1 MRVIAD
7 ENMPGV
13 RELFAP
19 LAEVECLPGRDIRRE
34 HLQGADALLVRSVTA
49 VTPGL
54 LAGSPV
60 RFVGSATIGTDH
72 IDLVGLAAMGVAVAA
87 APGCN
92 ARAVAEYVAAAL
104 LALAEEQDWQPGE
117 RCLGVVGLGNVGQA
131 VADLAGR
138 LGFRV
143 RGCDPL
149 RDPALG
155 PAVARRPLDALLE
168 EADILCLHTPL
179 THDGPH
185 ATRHLLDA
193 GRLARLRQG
202 AILLNAGRGA
212 VVDNRALCDLLAAR
226 PDVTAVLDVWED
238 EPRVLPALL
247 ARVRFGTPHVAGYSV
262 EGKWRGT
269 AMVHAA
275 FCRHFGLPT
284 GPLPV
289 PDWPAPAL
297 QLPAS
302 PVSAR
307 SLLAALFAQL
317 CPLARDDAALRASL
331 AAPDPARAFDILRR
345 DYPPRYECGSCHI
358 EEGIAPGHRALLQGA
373 GFRVG

>member
-19 LAEVECLPGRDIRRE
+19 LAEVRCLPGRDIRRE
-34 HLQGADALLVRSVTA
+34 HLQDADALLVRSVTT

-54 LAGSPV
+54 LAGTPV

-72 IDLVGLAAMGVAVAA
+72 IDLDGLAAMGVAVAA

-92 ARAVAEYVAAAL
+92 AQAVAEYVAAAL
-104 LALAEEQDWQPGE
+104 LALAVEQDWQPGE

-131 VADLAGR
+131 VAALAGA

-143 RGCDPL
+143 LGCDPL

-155 PAVARRPLDALLE
+155 PAVLRRPLDALLE

-179 THDGPH
+179 TEDGPH
-185 ATRHLLDA
+185 ATRHLLGA
-193 GRLARLRQG
+193 TRLARLRPG

-212 VVDNRALCDLLAAR
+212 VVDNRALCALLDAR

-238 EPRVLPALL
+238 EPRVRPDLL

-262 EGKWRGT
+262 EGKWRGS

-275 FCRHFGLPT
+275 FCRHFGLS
-284 GPLPV
+284 PV
-289 PDWPAPAL
+289 PVPTPHWPVPAL
-297 QLPAS
+297 QLPAL
-302 PVSAR
+302 PVSGR
-307 SLLAALFAQL
+307 ELLAALFAQV
-317 CPLARDDAALRASL
+317 CPLVRDDAALRASL
-331 AAPDPARAFDILRR
+331 ATPDPARAFDVLRR
-345 DYPPRYECGSCHI
+345 DYPARYECASCHI
-358 EEGIAPGHRALLQGA
+358 DEGGAPGHRALLQGA
-373 GFRVG
+373 GFDIG